1 MDNDWYAPFRKAK
14 KDVET
19 QLAELVSEIEKELQ
33 IDGED
38 LSRIEMLNDAKS
50 AMSLINRKLGA
61 LERSGIT
68 SLSFEDKNEVM
79 AAVSKLQEILTVIKA
94 SKGQFDFSG
103 GLARAAYRRKSQ
115 DDPVDWN

>member
-1 MDNDWYAPFRKAK
+1 VTTEIHLFAKTK
-14 KDVET
+14 KDVEL
-19 QLAELVSEIEKELQ
+19 QLAQVVAEIEKELL

-38 LSRIEMLNDAKS
+38 LSRIEMLRDAKS

-68 SLSFEDKNEVM
+68 SLSFEDKSEVM
-79 AAVSKLQEILTVIKA
+79 DAISKLQEILTIIKT